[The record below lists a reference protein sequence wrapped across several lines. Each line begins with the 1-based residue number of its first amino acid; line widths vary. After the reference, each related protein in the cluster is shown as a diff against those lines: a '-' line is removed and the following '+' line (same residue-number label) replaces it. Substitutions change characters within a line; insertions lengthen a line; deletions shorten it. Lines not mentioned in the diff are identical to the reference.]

1 MIGTANRTL
10 AILIALCL
18 LFLAPSRSYAEV
30 VRYTDAQGKIH
41 YVDSESKVPPEFR
54 SQLTNAKP
62 LPKINRESGMRF
74 VEPTASASQR
84 QVAAVPAKRVE
95 LFVTSWCP
103 YCQQLE
109 AALRASKVTYTRYD
123 IEKSQEGARK
133 YRALGGGGI
142 PITKVGDA
150 VIRGNNPQGVLAA
163 LGR

>member
-1 MIGTANRTL
+1 
-10 AILIALCL
+10 
-18 LFLAPSRSYAEV
+18 
-30 VRYTDAQGKIH
+30 
-41 YVDSESKVPPEFR
+41 
-54 SQLTNAKP
+54 
-62 LPKINRESGMRF
+62 MRF